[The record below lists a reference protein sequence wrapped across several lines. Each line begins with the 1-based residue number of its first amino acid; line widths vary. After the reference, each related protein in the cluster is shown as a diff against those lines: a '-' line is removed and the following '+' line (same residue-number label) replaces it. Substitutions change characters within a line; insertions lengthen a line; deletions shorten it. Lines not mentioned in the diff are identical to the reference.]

1 MRKLPLRRLAS
12 YVFSNPSRL
21 LQEIN
26 SNASM
31 VQWAKLHRTPNIFK
45 HRFELYEFINCSILE
60 SDPIDYL
67 EFGVYKG
74 TSIFNWAE
82 LNTHTDSRFYGFDS
96 FEGLPD
102 DWDRV
107 SAAKKKG
114 RCDVGGSV
122 PETTDPR
129 IQFVKGLFQQSL
141 PLFMKR
147 FVPRN
152 CLVIH
157 MDSDLYTSTLY
168 CLTKLDA
175 ILSTRSILLFDEF
188 YSSSHEFR
196 AFIDYST
203 AYQRLYRVLG
213 AVDRN
218 PYVGIAIILD

>member
-1 MRKLPLRRLAS
+1 
-12 YVFSNPSRL
+12 
-21 LQEIN
+21 
-26 SNASM
+26 M
-31 VQWAKLHRTPNIFK
+31 VQWAKLHKTPNIFK

-67 EFGVYKG
+67 EFGVCKG
-74 TSIFNWAE
+74 ASLFKWAE
-82 LNTHTDSRFYGFDS
+82 LNTHINSRFYGFDS

-102 DWDRV
+102 EWDRV
-107 SAAKKKG
+107 ANAKKKG
-114 RCDVGGSV
+114 HFDQGGSV
-122 PETTDPR
+122 PETADPR

-141 PLFMKR
+141 PLFLKS

-157 MDSDLYTSTLY
+157 NDSDLYTSTLY

-175 ILSTRSILLFDEF
+175 ILSKRSILLFDEF

-196 AFIDYST
+196 AFVDYST

-213 AVDRN
+213 GVGRN
-218 PYVGIAIILD
+218 PYAKIAIMLD